1 MSNTTITTPEN
12 IANFE
17 KWLLDRLCF
26 LLEDQ
31 TGQEWVW
38 KHYES
43 EPPDEETA

>member
-12 IANFE
+12 IANLE
-17 KWLLDRLCF
+17 KRILDLLCF

-31 TGQEWVW
+31 TGQKWE
-38 KHYES
+38 YRRT